1 MKLMIVEDN
10 ASMRQLIRSFV
21 SDLADCIH
29 EYSDGAQ
36 AFRGYAEH
44 RPDWVLMD
52 IKMTEV
58 DGIAATRQI
67 TDAFPEANILI
78 ITDYDD
84 RQLREAARL
93 AGARDYVLKENL
105 IALRPLLL
113 AASKASSD

>member
-10 ASMRQLIRSFV
+10 DSMRQLIRSFV

-29 EYSDGAQ
+29 EFSDGAQ
-36 AFRGYAEH
+36 ALQGYAEH

-52 IKMTEV
+52 IKMADM
-58 DGIAATRQI
+58 DGIVATRRI

-113 AASKASSD
+113 AELKPSSD